1 MAKLIYLDSSSIIK
15 LVIQEAESGALIEF
29 LRSRPQ
35 RTSSAVA
42 RIEVLRSLHRAGAIQ
57 AERDH
62 AAEIL
67 RRLALIRIDDAIL
80 ESAAQL
86 EPFGLRSLDA
96 LHLASALSLQPELE
110 GIVTYDLRLAA
121 AARPL
126 MMVWSPR

>member
-1 MAKLIYLDSSSIIK
+1 MANLIYLDSSSIIK
-15 LVIQEAESGALIEF
+15 LVIREAESAALIEF
-29 LRSRPQ
+29 LRHRLQ

-42 RIEVLRSLHRAGAIQ
+42 RVEVLRSLCRAGARK

-62 AAEIL
+62 AVEIL

-80 ESAAQL
+80 EAAAEL
-86 EPFGLRSLDA
+86 EPFGLRALDA

-110 GIVTYDLRLAA
+110 GLVTYDRRLGA

-126 MMVWSPR
+126 VAVWSPR